1 MFIAYDERSM
11 IWGAGA
17 TADEALADAKKQ
29 DLWGTMPDGTV
40 VMFDQGLLC
49 PLTVARCST
58 QLLRDLD
65 EIGGAVRWVLVDGV
79 AHSMVPDWDDDEDFA
94 AQVN

>member
-1 MFIAYDERSM
+1 MFIAYDSRGM

-17 TADEALADAKKQ
+17 TADEALADAKTQ
-29 DLWGTMPDGTV
+29 DLWGEFGNGTV
-40 VMFDQGLLC
+40 AMFDQGVLR
-49 PLTVARCST
+49 PLTVARCT
-58 QLLRDLD
+58 TKLMRDLD

-79 AHSMVPDWDDDEDFA
+79 AHSMVPEWNDDEDFA

>member
-11 IWGAGA
+11 IWGAGK
-17 TADEALADAKKQ
+17 TADEALADAKTV
-29 DLWGTMPDGTV
+29 DLWGVLADGTV
-40 VMFDQGLLC
+40 VMFDGGTAR

-58 QLLRDLD
+58 KLLRDLD
-65 EIGGAVRWVLVDGV
+65 EIGGAVRWVLVEGI
-79 AHSMVPDWDDDEDFA
+79 AHSMVPEWDDGLPVE

>member
-11 IWGAGA
+11 IWGAGV
-17 TADEALADAKKQ
+17 TADEALADAKAQ
-29 DLWGTMPDGTV
+29 DLWGTMGDGTV
-40 VMFDQGLLC
+40 AMFDQGVLR

-58 QLLRDLD
+58 KLLRDLD

-79 AHSMVPDWDDDEDFA
+79 AHSMVPDWDDDLSVQE
-94 AQVN
+94 QVN